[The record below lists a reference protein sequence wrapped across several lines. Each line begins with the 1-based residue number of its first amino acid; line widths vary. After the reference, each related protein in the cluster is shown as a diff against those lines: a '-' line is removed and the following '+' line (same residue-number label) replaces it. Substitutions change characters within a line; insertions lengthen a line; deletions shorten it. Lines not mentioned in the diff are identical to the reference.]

1 MSFEDVVPLNSP
13 EHAAPPL
20 WRGDP
25 APWFRLPSDINPQ
38 FNFSSLGGR
47 TLAVVFARSFS
58 DADGQKIL
66 SDLLGGLHRFVAHS
80 TAMLIISADAADQNA
95 RVPDGVF
102 GVRYLFDADQQV
114 AKLYGV
120 AGDDGYKA
128 AAFVIDERMR
138 VAAVVQQ
145 REVAQYAPAL
155 FAQFDRVFRP
165 PEPHRAALDAPVLI
179 IPNVF
184 EPDLCKRLIDGHA
197 ESGGV
202 ESGYMVERNGVTV
215 QQHDFSHK
223 RRSDWV
229 IEDQKLVDACRVR
242 VKRRIVPE
250 IFRAHQF
257 VATHIERYLIACYE
271 AGKGGHFA
279 PHRDNT
285 TKGTAHRRFAISVN
299 LNDDYEG
306 GELVFPE
313 FGQARFKPETG
324 GACVFSCSLLHQA
337 TKVTAGNR
345 YVFVPFL
352 YDEAAAEVRRQNL
365 QFIAN
370 ET

>member
-1 MSFEDVVPLNSP
+1 MSFEDIVPLNSP
-13 EHAAPPL
+13 ERAQPPL

-25 APWFRLPSDINPQ
+25 APWFRLPSDVNPQ

-47 TLAVVFARSFS
+47 TLLVVFLRSHS
-58 DADGQKIL
+58 DADGQRIL
-66 SDLLGGLHRFVAHS
+66 SELLAGLHRFVAHS
-80 TAMLIISADAADQNA
+80 TAMLVISADGADREA
-95 RVPDGVF
+95 RVPEGVT
-102 GVRYLFDADQQV
+102 GVRYLFDVNQDV

-120 AGDDGYKA
+120 TSADGFRPAG
-128 AAFVIDERMR
+128 FVIDERMR
-138 VAAVVQQ
+138 IAAVVPQDGI
-145 REVAQYAPAL
+145 EQYAPTL
-155 FAQFDRVFRP
+155 FAHFDHAFRSS
-165 PEPHRAALDAPVLI
+165 EARRTASNAPVLI

-184 EPDLCKRLIDGHA
+184 EPDICKRLIDGHT

-202 ESGYMVERNGVTV
+202 ESGYMVERNGMTI

-229 IEDQKLVDACRVR
+229 IEEQKLIDSCRVR
-242 VKRRIVPE
+242 VRRRIAPE

-271 AGKGGHFA
+271 AEKGGHFA

-285 TKGTAHRRFAISVN
+285 TKGTAHRRFAVSVN

-313 FGQARFKPETG
+313 FGQARYKPEAG

-337 TKVTAGNR
+337 TKVTSGRR

-352 YDEAAAEVRRQNL
+352 YDEAAAEVRKQNL
-365 QFIAN
+365 QFIEGA
-370 ET
+370 